1 VWAAACLRRAWRL
14 IKARRACLH
23 AMRSRSARIALPVLQ
38 AVLRRRLSAPRLKI
52 GARVRL
58 AAGAAAHGSFQVAYA
73 KRGANTLTH
82 DTHGTVIEIYRG
94 QYRRYP
100 ALVESDDIACPAL
113 SYYEGDLE
121 PIIDGNPAA
130 ALAFERERHARRH
143 QAAVRLQ
150 ALTRGRSVRRQHT
163 AAARVRAQVRCA
175 LRQIRSR
182 CEQAAQRLQAHVRC
196 ATARSR
202 LRLQPPSSPGAP
214 AFTFGGVRK

>member
-1 VWAAACLRRAWRL
+1 
-14 IKARRACLH
+14 
-23 AMRSRSARIALPVLQ
+23 
-38 AVLRRRLSAPRLKI
+38 
-52 GARVRL
+52 
-58 AAGAAAHGSFQVAYA
+58 VAYA
-73 KRGANTLTH
+73 LYGANTLTN
-82 DTHGTVIEIYRG
+82 DTYGTVAEVRFHYKILK
-94 QYRRYP
+94 QY
-100 ALVESDDIACPAL
+100 AIVASDDGGRQFRYSHGELELIVD
-113 SYYEGDLE
+113 GD
-121 PIIDGNPAA
+121 PTA